1 MISHFCV
8 LVSFRYFHVS
18 AIYFPVYSL
27 DFHIIPGG
35 FYRLPGGKLTLRI
48 HPGIVLKNW
57 HFFGDFSTTHWD
69 TETGC
74 VISWWT
80 LHIFEYFKSEGP
92 FVFFLENV
100 FVTFIDK
107 TDKRYPEKREN
118 YWIQTLSTIVSWG
131 LDILNSVWA
140 TLFGLGWFLG
150 KMMHQIKGIA
160 ALFKIVWKNFSFRLS
175 SRINLRSKIL
185 RLLRRSHEISIFYE
199 RKPSFSATQWFI
211 YFSSSRTQT
220 RVIAQTLRI
229 YCNLSTIR
237 FFM

>member
-1 MISHFCV
+1 M
-8 LVSFRYFHVS
+8 SFRYFHVS

-27 DFHIIPGG
+27 DFHINPDW
-35 FYRLPGGKLTLRI
+35 FYRLPDGKLILRI
-48 HPGIVLKNW
+48 HPGNVLKNW
-57 HFFGDFSTTHWD
+57 HFFGDFSTPNWD

-74 VISWWT
+74 VFIWWA

-92 FVFFLENV
+92 FAFFLENV

-150 KMMHQIKGIA
+150 KMMHQIKGII
-160 ALFKIVWKNFSFRLS
+160 ALFKIIWKNFSFRLS
-175 SRINLRSKIL
+175 SQINLQSKNFETFTEK
-185 RLLRRSHEISIFYE
+185 SWNPIFYE
-199 RKPSFSATQWFI
+199 RKPSFSATQWYI

-220 RVIAQTLRI
+220 RVIAQTLRV

-237 FFM
+237 FFT